1 MTLEYIG
8 IKCESECK
16 IRSYTKILKTKK
28 KVSGKLVKYYEVIQ
42 EISSDI
48 YVPLN
53 RNRIKEISQWDF
65 QG

>member
-16 IRSYTKILKTKK
+16 IRSYIKILKTKK

-53 RNRIKEISQWDF
+53 RNRIKEMSQWDF